1 MHKLCSI
8 TRLFKVSFRIRARK
22 RAEKATEEGKEKET
36 KQTLCFNAFFRSWR
50 CYRRIWLWFRKGHA
64 CNARYAW
71 CASNGWW
78 SNAYGWWKSSKT
90 DQARFRLGRF
100 RIKTWICLI
109 DATTRKILMICP
121 TFYLFKFLFCK
132 HCLLFYRKQATQQS
146 NCYHSVPFSDHNKL
160 FITLDKSV
168 FKTKKSFAT
177 DRPVMR
183 QTMTIWVV
191 YSIVR
196 HPWNFVFNYYLQQ
209 WKLKR
214 LQGWQWCWWLYY
226 DWQLKDVAC
235 IIIMTFSVMLVSFS
249 MWRIGHDNPK
259 LVTYILN
266 LSPTHFVSN
275 IRYQIGVTL
284 TIESLLACWN
294 LGI

>member
-8 TRLFKVSFRIRARK
+8 TRLFKVSFRIRAGK

-36 KQTLCFNAFFRSWR
+36 KQTLCFNAFFCSWR

-183 QTMTIWVV
+183 QTMTIWVF

-196 HPWNFVFNYYLQQ
+196 HPWNFA
-209 WKLKR
+209 
-214 LQGWQWCWWLYY
+214 LYQVLPTVVETLALTRVTVVLVTLLW
-226 DWQLKDVAC
+226 WQLKDIGC
-235 IIIMTFSVMLVSFS
+235 IVIIYWWLFF
-249 MWRIGHDNPK
+249 RN
-259 LVTYILN
+259 VTYVGDFFN
-266 LSPTHFVSN
+266 
-275 IRYQIGVTL
+275 VTNR
-284 TIESLLACWN
+284 SS
-294 LGI
+294 